1 MKKPLEDLAGR
12 AAKLKTELGDIGQ
25 ARSAFGDLS
34 RAFVQLL
41 AAAPPLRQGRHIF
54 ECPMAE
60 GYQKWVQVSSEMA
73 NPYMG
78 KKMLKCGSEAT
89 WIP

>member
-1 MKKPLEDLAGR
+1 
-12 AAKLKTELGDIGQ
+12 
-25 ARSAFGDLS
+25 
-34 RAFVQLL
+34 
-41 AAAPPLRQGRHIF
+41 
-54 ECPMAE
+54 MAE